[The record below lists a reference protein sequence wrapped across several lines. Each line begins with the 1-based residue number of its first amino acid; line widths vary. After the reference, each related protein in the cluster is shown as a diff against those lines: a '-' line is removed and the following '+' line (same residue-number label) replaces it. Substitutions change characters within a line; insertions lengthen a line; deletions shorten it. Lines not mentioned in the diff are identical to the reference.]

1 MASTMS
7 SLCDGRPPGAVP
19 MRDDARRDRGAPSS
33 AGTHAPSSSS
43 GAQPHAPRIVVRPGY
58 SQMDWLRR
66 ATRERVDGGA
76 PSDAP
81 VDVKR
86 VIDAGELARHNTRD
100 DCWIGL
106 RGKVYNLTPYVAYHP
121 GGEAVLE
128 EAFGTDATALFDK
141 YHKYVNGEY
150 IMRATRVGVMP
161 GHVDDSD
168 SE

>member
-1 MASTMS
+1 M
-7 SLCDGRPPGAVP
+7 GE
-19 MRDDARRDRGAPSS
+19 DARRDRAAPSS

-43 GAQPHAPRIVVRPGY
+43 ASQPHAPRIVVRPGY

-66 ATRERVDGGA
+66 TKRERVDGGA
-76 PSDAP
+76 PADAP
-81 VDVKR
+81 TDVKR
-86 VIDAGELARHNTRD
+86 VIDAEELARHNTRE

-106 RGKVYNLTPYVAYHP
+106 RGKVYNLTPYVEYHP

-128 EAFGTDATALFDK
+128 EAYGTDATALFDK

-161 GHVDDSD
+161 GYVDDSD

>member
-1 MASTMS
+1 
-7 SLCDGRPPGAVP
+7 
-19 MRDDARRDRGAPSS
+19 
-33 AGTHAPSSSS
+33 
-43 GAQPHAPRIVVRPGY
+43 
-58 SQMDWLRR
+58 MDWLRR

-86 VIDAGELARHNTRD
+86 VIDAGELARYNTRD